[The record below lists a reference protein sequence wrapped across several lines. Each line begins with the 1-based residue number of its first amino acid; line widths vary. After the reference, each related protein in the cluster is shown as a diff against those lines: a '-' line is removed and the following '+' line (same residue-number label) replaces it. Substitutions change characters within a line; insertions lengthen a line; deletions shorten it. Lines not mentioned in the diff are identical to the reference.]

1 MYRLLKPLIVQV
13 ATSLHCYAIDNRF
26 ENVSEMLLPAFI
38 MLLVQ
43 SRVDG
48 YNDEKLCENLK
59 SFFNQNYLG
68 TLRGTH

>member
-59 SFFNQNYLG
+59 SFFYRNYLG